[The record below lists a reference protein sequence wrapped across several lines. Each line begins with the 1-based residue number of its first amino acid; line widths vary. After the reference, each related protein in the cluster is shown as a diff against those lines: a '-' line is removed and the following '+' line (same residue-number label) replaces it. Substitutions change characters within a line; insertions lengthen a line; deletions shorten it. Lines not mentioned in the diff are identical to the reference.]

1 MNRLSLYQEY
11 KNLENLY
18 REIATK
24 SWDDEYENF
33 VLENIDKLNVQ
44 YLSGNPNILRIS
56 QALGTNNGFY
66 FSISKGNTE

>member
-11 KNLENLY
+11 KNLEDKFQA
-18 REIATK
+18 IATK
-24 SWDDEYENF
+24 SWYDEYEKF

-56 QALGTNNGFY
+56 
-66 FSISKGNTE
+66 